1 MIKLNTGGSI
11 MANKTTNKPVTKK
24 SSKKTVPQA
33 VIDRFET
40 GGEGIRVVKK
50 PKMKRSRT

>member
-1 MIKLNTGGSI
+1 